1 MRLSTGLLSLG
12 LLGLL
17 LAGAARAADDKVEV
31 GKPAPSFELP
41 ATSIGNVLPDKKDA
55 KKLTL
60 EDFKGRKNVVLFFFP
75 KAMTPGCTAQCKGF
89 TRLQN
94 EFAKLDTVAIGI
106 STDTLADQEKFT
118 ERDSLKIPLFADSG
132 KDIAKA
138 YGVLN
143 PTRGFANRVTF
154 VIDKK
159 GIVRKITKV
168 SSAKDDP
175 DETLKYVKDNLT
187 GK

>member
-12 LLGLL
+12 LLGSM
-17 LAGAARAADDKVEV
+17 LAGAALAADGKVEV
-31 GKPAPSFELP
+31 GKPAPTFELP

-75 KAMTPGCTAQCKGF
+75 KAMTPGCTAQCKNF
-89 TRLQN
+89 TKLRDD
-94 EFAKLDTVAIGI
+94 FAKLDTVVIGI
-106 STDTLADQEKFT
+106 STDNLADQEKFT
-118 ERDSLKIPLFADSG
+118 SKDSLTIPLLADAE
-132 KDIAKA
+132 KETAKA
-138 YGVLN
+138 YGVL
-143 PTRGFANRVTF
+143 GKAGYASRVTF

-168 SSAKDDP
+168 IIPAGDAQD
-175 DETLKYVKDNLT
+175 TLKFVKENLAD
-187 GK
+187 K